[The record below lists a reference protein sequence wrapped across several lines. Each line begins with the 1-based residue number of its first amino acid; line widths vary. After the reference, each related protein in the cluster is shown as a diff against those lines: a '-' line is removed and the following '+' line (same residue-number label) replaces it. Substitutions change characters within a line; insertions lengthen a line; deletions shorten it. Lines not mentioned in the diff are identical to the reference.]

1 MFEAELDERQALR
14 LEAGLTVGTRCGAQ
28 ASIQPVR
35 PRVVRALD
43 RLAVPRPVD
52 ELGATMTAD
61 VEEGAQILAVPHDEN
76 RHVADLRSELVA
88 VLGDHPP
95 CPTYCQADRKM
106 RSCSRSTSGSV
117 YQLHGRVV
125 ASLLLAH

>member
-43 RLAVPRPVD
+43 RPVPRPVD

-88 VLGDHPP
+88 VLGDHAPVPDVLPGRWKMP
-95 CPTYCQADRKM
+95 CSR
-106 RSCSRSTSGSV
+106 RSTSGSV
-117 YQLHGRVV
+117 YQLHGRVCISV
-125 ASLLLAH
+125 ALLAH